1 MILVCLIFLVLAG
14 AAAAFAGWPAFR
26 EQKTSRAGILLAAAV
41 SALILGV
48 GGGTYLA
55 LGHPDLALRTF
66 AEPSPRDLPAL
77 IAALAQRVRARP
89 DDPRGWTLLGRG
101 YLTLGDMADAASAF
115 KRAISAAGPADRAPL
130 YSAYGEALTLS
141 AEGTV
146 SDEAQKA
153 FEAALA
159 RNPKDFAA
167 RYYLGVAY
175 AARRNDGRALALW
188 ESLLGDA
195 PPNATWRE
203 DLVYR
208 IAALRSRNGSTPDV
222 GAMVQSLAARLRS
235 HPNDPAGWRR
245 LVRAWAVLGDTGK
258 ARSALRDARTA
269 LHSDTA
275 ALAQLSIEAKSLKL
289 E

>member
-1 MILVCLIFLVLAG
+1 MILVCLTFLILAG
-14 AAAAFAGWPAFR
+14 AAAAFAAWPAFER
-26 EQKTSRAGILLAAAV
+26 QKSSRAGILLAAAI

-48 GGGTYLA
+48 GGGTYLV
-55 LGHPDLALRTF
+55 LGHPALAVRTF
-66 AEPSPRDLPAL
+66 AEPSSRDLPGL
-77 IAALAQRVRARP
+77 IAILAQRVRTRP
-89 DDPRGWTLLGRG
+89 NDARGWTLLGRG
-101 YLTLGDMADAASAF
+101 YLTLGDTADAAGAF
-115 KRAISAAGPADRAPL
+115 KRAIFAATPADRGAL

-167 RYYLGVAY
+167 RYYMGVAY

-188 ESLLGDA
+188 ESLLADA
-195 PPNATWRE
+195 PPNATWRG
-203 DLVYR
+203 DLVDR
-208 IAALRSRNGSTPDV
+208 IAALRSRNGSVPDV
-222 GAMVQSLAARLRS
+222 GAMVQLLAARLHS
-235 HPNDPAGWRR
+235 HPDDPDGWQR

-258 ARSALRDARTA
+258 ARSALEDARHA
-269 LHSDTA
+269 LRSDSA
-275 ALAQLSIEAKSLKL
+275 SLAQLSLEAKSLKL